1 MSFSDVGTEWY
12 SRPKSIIN
20 GRADLI
26 KQRRQ
31 ETDDP
36 FADDETPPWLRCA
49 LSHTSLEGPSAQV
62 VCDAK
67 GHLMLKEDLLVALL
81 NKRVPPHLGLRSLR
95 EVFQCNLRRSKDGS
109 ILCPVTG
116 DELRCCKSAQV
127 LRPCGCVICGAAA
140 ALRTDQCEV
149 CGQPVQDFVQLGAD
163 RRRERSPRR

>member
-1 MSFSDVGTEWY
+1 PSAWRVYEQIRPSWVSLPVMSFSDVGTEWY

-127 LRPCGCVICGAAA
+127 LRPCAVAQRKAVGNFSSCG
-140 ALRTDQCEV
+140 
-149 CGQPVQDFVQLGAD
+149 
-163 RRRERSPRR
+163 